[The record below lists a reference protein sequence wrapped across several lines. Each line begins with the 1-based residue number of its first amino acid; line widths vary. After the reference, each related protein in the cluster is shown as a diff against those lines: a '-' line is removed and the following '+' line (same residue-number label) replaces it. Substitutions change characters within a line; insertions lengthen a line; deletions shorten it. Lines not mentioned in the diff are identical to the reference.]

1 MSNETDGNIYAVW
14 IAAIAALGTTITVI
28 VNVLIKQSE
37 SKRDIKIEEIKAH
50 DAMEKEAIH
59 DLNELKKLIDELQK
73 EIARKDLVIADMSK
87 RYYAVSVSFRLLLK
101 QLGTRLDS
109 DKNSVDLLELFDKIL
124 SENLTK

>member
-14 IAAIAALGTTITVI
+14 IAAIAALGTAITVI